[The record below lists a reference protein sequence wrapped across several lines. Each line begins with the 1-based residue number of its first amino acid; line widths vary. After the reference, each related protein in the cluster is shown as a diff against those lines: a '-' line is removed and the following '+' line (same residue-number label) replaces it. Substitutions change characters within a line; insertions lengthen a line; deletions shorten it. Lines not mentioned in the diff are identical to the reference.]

1 MAKCEVCGVEF
12 DAVRITARFCSGRC
26 KKRFQRGFS
35 GTELLSGTKVSGTE
49 IISGTDDDVGEPAG
63 VVDVVKDLKLD
74 MGKDLGI
81 YSWSADGI
89 FIRPD
94 ITIPQVQNIARMVH
108 ARRGRSCPAF
118 NECR

>member
-1 MAKCEVCGVEF
+1 MAKCLGCGVEF
-12 DAVRITARFCSGRC
+12 NAVRVTAKFCSGRC
-26 KKRFQRGFS
+26 RLAFHRGGVS
-35 GTELLSGTKVSGTE
+35 VTKVLSVTE
-49 IISGTDDDVGEPAG
+49 DDEVGVPAG

-74 MGKDLGI
+74 MARDLGI
-81 YSWSADGI
+81 YSWSVDGI